1 MLTLADFATM
11 LVFILP
17 AYLANAAPVLFRT
30 GRSKTP
36 IDMKLKFYDSRRIL
50 GEGKTWVGFFT
61 GIATGTV
68 VGYLTWIL
76 GLLNIYPTIWQ
87 HVFVAFMLS
96 FGTMT
101 GDVIGSFLKRRLAMR
116 KGKPLW
122 LMDQLSFY
130 VIAILFIMPW
140 KPAALD
146 LSMFMLLGVV
156 TALIHYYANVIA
168 YKIGLKKVPW

>member
-1 MLTLADFATM
+1 MLTLADLTTL

-36 IDMKLKFYDSRRIL
+36 MDMRMRFYDSRRIL

-61 GIATGTV
+61 GVVTGTV

-76 GLLNIYPTIWQ
+76 GLLNIYPTMDQ
-87 HVFVAFMLS
+87 HMIVAFMLS
-96 FGTMT
+96 LGTMT

-116 KGKPLW
+116 KGRPLW
-122 LMDQLSFY
+122 LLDQLSFY
-130 VIAILFIMPW
+130 VVAMVFILPW
-140 KPAALD
+140 RPAALD
-146 LSMFMLLGVV
+146 VAMFIVLGAV
-156 TALIHYYANVIA
+156 TALVHYYANVLA
-168 YKIGLKKVPW
+168 YKAGLKRVPW